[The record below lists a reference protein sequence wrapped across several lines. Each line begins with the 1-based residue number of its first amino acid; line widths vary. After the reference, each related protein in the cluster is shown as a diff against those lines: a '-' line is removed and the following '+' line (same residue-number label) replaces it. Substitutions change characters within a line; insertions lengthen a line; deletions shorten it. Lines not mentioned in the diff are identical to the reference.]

1 MQPVTLQKITPEEDP
16 PYSQTLEIL
25 LRDLDLQHG
34 LTKSEVEA
42 RLKKWGE
49 NKLPKTRMK
58 PFWRIFASQFQSAL
72 IYILLVAAAIAIAL
86 GRYGD
91 SGVILFVVLLNAAI
105 GSFQERRAVFSMES
119 LKKLSTTS
127 VRVLRDGHT
136 VCIPAW
142 QLVPGDVVMLAAG
155 DAVSADARLIE
166 TFSLEANESVLTGES
181 FPAKKN
187 INPLPVDCPL
197 AERTNMVFAG
207 CHISSGRGK
216 AVVITTGL
224 NTEIGRISKLTAGA
238 PDTPTPLEA
247 RISKFGRRLAI
258 AACLLFFIVVGL
270 GMARS
275 MPTGTILMV
284 AISQMVSVVPEGL
297 PVAMTVALA
306 LGMQRM
312 ASQGAVVRR
321 LSAVETLGST
331 SVICTDKTGTLTKN
345 EMTVTKLWLPGNR
358 TIDVSG
364 IGYSPSGSL
373 SCDGREISVAQD
385 AALLTLLEAVALSN
399 DARVISHE
407 DEGVPYWTAE
417 GDPTE
422 AALHTLALKGGV
434 DCQTLKLEWPR
445 HAEIPFDS
453 SVGMMATQHGHCRKQ
468 NRIFIKGAPELVVP
482 LCGHFRHGD
491 ERTLADESF
500 KQEVSHSAELIGG
513 QALRVL
519 AIACLEGTIDEN
531 RGFPQFSKRAD
542 FLGLVGQ
549 MDPPR
554 EEVKDAIARCRA
566 AGIRTVMVTGD
577 HKATGIS
584 IARMLKIATEES
596 LAIDGCELDAL
607 TDGELAES
615 LDRIA
620 VFARVRPEQKLR
632 IIEAFRLRKLVV
644 AMTGDGVN
652 DAPALALADVGVAMG
667 RTGTEVAK
675 SAADI
680 VVTDDN
686 FATIVRAIEEGRLVY
701 SNIQRL
707 ILFLFA
713 TSIDEVLLLLGALIL
728 GYPLPLAAVQILWI
742 NLVTEGV
749 LGINLVME
757 SGERNLMRSKPL
769 SSLESLFTSGM
780 AHRLVVMVGMST
792 TVTLGYYCWR
802 LQSEAAFALV
812 QSETFTLLALCQWFN
827 VLNCKSSTQSSF
839 HRDILKNKWLLSG
852 LGIATLLQFSVIYLP
867 FLNIWFH
874 TEPIPLAN
882 LWLLIGLAS
891 MVLWSEEIR
900 KAILA
905 NSTRQ
910 TTKS

>member
-1 MQPVTLQKITPEEDP
+1 
-16 PYSQTLEIL
+16 
-25 LRDLDLQHG
+25 
-34 LTKSEVEA
+34 
-42 RLKKWGE
+42 
-49 NKLPKTRMK
+49 
-58 PFWRIFASQFQSAL
+58 
-72 IYILLVAAAIAIAL
+72 
-86 GRYGD
+86 
-91 SGVILFVVLLNAAI
+91 
-105 GSFQERRAVFSMES
+105 
-119 LKKLSTTS
+119 
-127 VRVLRDGHT
+127 
-136 VCIPAW
+136 
-142 QLVPGDVVMLAAG
+142 
-155 DAVSADARLIE
+155 
-166 TFSLEANESVLTGES
+166 
-181 FPAKKN
+181 
-187 INPLPVDCPL
+187 
-197 AERTNMVFAG
+197 
-207 CHISSGRGK
+207 
-216 AVVITTGL
+216 
-224 NTEIGRISKLTAGA
+224 
-238 PDTPTPLEA
+238 
-247 RISKFGRRLAI
+247 
-258 AACLLFFIVVGL
+258 
-270 GMARS
+270 
-275 MPTGTILMV
+275 
-284 AISQMVSVVPEGL
+284 
-297 PVAMTVALA
+297 
-306 LGMQRM
+306 
-312 ASQGAVVRR
+312 
-321 LSAVETLGST
+321 
-331 SVICTDKTGTLTKN
+331 
-345 EMTVTKLWLPGNR
+345 
-358 TIDVSG
+358 
-364 IGYSPSGSL
+364 
-373 SCDGREISVAQD
+373 
-385 AALLTLLEAVALSN
+385 
-399 DARVISHE
+399 
-407 DEGVPYWTAE
+407 
-417 GDPTE
+417 
-422 AALHTLALKGGV
+422 
-434 DCQTLKLEWPR
+434 
-445 HAEIPFDS
+445 
-453 SVGMMATQHGHCRKQ
+453 MATQHGHCHQQ
-468 NRIFIKGAPELVVP
+468 NRIFIKGAPEVVMP
-482 LCGHFRHGD
+482 LCGHFRNGD
-491 ERTLADESF
+491 KRTVADEPF
-500 KQEVSHSAELIGG
+500 KQEVSHAAELIGG

-519 AIACLEGTIDEN
+519 AIAYLDGTIDEN
-531 RGFPQFSKRAD
+531 RGFQQFSKRAD

-584 IARMLKIATEES
+584 IARLLKIATEEN

-607 TDGELAES
+607 TDGELAGL

-632 IIEAFRLRKLVV
+632 IIEAFRMRKLVV

-757 SGERNLMRSKPL
+757 SGEGNLMRSKPL

-780 AHRLVVMVGMST
+780 ARRLVVMVGMST
-792 TVTLGYYCWR
+792 IVTLGYYCLR

-852 LGIATLLQFSVIYLP
+852 LGVAILLQFSVIYLP

-874 TEPIPLAN
+874 TAPIPLAN
-882 LWLLIGLAS
+882 LSLLIGLAS
-891 MVLWSEEIR
+891 LVLWSEEVR
-900 KAILA
+900 KFIVA

-910 TTKS
+910 KTTS